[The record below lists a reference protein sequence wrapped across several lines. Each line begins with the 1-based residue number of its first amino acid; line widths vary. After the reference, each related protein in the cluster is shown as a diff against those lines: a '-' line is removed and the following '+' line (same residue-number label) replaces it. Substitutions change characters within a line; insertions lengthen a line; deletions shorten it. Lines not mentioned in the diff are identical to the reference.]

1 MKLLIPLVK
10 EIKLYICQ
18 EKGREFRKPLA
29 VASIKMDYAAEVS

>member
-18 EKGREFRKPLA
+18 EKGREFREPLA
-29 VASIKMDYAAEVS
+29 VASIKMDYAAEV